1 MASSPRFPYSH
12 WARPGSDSEGAQA
25 GPQPRQNR
33 MSRAGTIDTTFR
45 NLQRPPPVLS
55 SPSTIRRIAVLGA
68 TGSIGT
74 SALDV
79 IGRHPE
85 QLRASVLAAGR
96 NVEALLD
103 LCRKHRPDHAVIADA
118 SAYAHLRNGLQ
129 EAALPTVAHA
139 GDEALQDLVASDACD
154 TVVAAIVGAA
164 GLPST
169 LAAARAGKR
178 LLLANKE
185 SLVLA
190 GELLTTAARR
200 AGADVIPIDSEHNAI
215 FQCLPN
221 AEARQGLRRIF
232 LTASGG
238 PFRGRPRD
246 TLADV
251 TPAQAIAHPKWSM
264 GPKISVD
271 SATLM
276 NKGLEVIE
284 AHHLF
289 GLPGERLGVLV
300 HPQSLVHSLVEFVD
314 GSTLAQLGLP
324 DMRTALAVGFA
335 WPRRIESGV
344 AGLDLLAHGRLDF
357 EPPDLDAFP
366 CLRLAFAALAA
377 GGTAPAVLNAA
388 NEVAVAAF
396 LEGRIGFL
404 EIPALVEDA
413 LSALPS
419 AAADSLDVLHDADA
433 RARRHV
439 EGAMTRAHSPTSRAL
454 P

>member
-1 MASSPRFPYSH
+1 MQS
-12 WARPGSDSEGAQA
+12 
-25 GPQPRQNR
+25 
-33 MSRAGTIDTTFR
+33 
-45 NLQRPPPVLS
+45 V
-55 SPSTIRRIAVLGA
+55 AVLGA

-79 IGRHPE
+79 IARHPGR
-85 QLRASVLAAGR
+85 LRASVLAAGR
-96 NVEALLD
+96 NVDALLA
-103 LCRKHRPDHAVIADA
+103 LCRAHRPDHAAIADPDGYPA
-118 SAYAHLRNGLQ
+118 LRDGL
-129 EAALPTVAHA
+129 AAAGLPTQAHA
-139 GDEALQDLVASDACD
+139 GMDAITDLAAGDACQ

-164 GLPST
+164 GLDST

-190 GELLTTAARR
+190 GELLMAAARDG
-200 AGADVIPIDSEHNAI
+200 GASIVPIDSEHNAI
-215 FQCLPN
+215 FQCLP
-221 AEARQGLRRIF
+221 AEAAADLRRIV

-238 PFRGRPRD
+238 PFRGRDRAQ
-246 TLADV
+246 LADV

-289 GLPGERLGVLV
+289 GLPGERIDVLV
-300 HPQSLVHSLVEFVD
+300 HPQSLVHSLVEFID

-324 DMRTALAVGFA
+324 DMRTALAVGFG

-357 EPPDLDAFP
+357 EPPDTVAFP
-366 CLRLAFAALAA
+366 CLRLAYAALAA
-377 GGTAPAVLNAA
+377 GGTAPATLNAA
-388 NEVAVAAF
+388 NEVAVSSF
-396 LEGRIGFL
+396 LQGRIGFL
-404 EIPALVEDA
+404 SIPALVEQTLAALPAAPAASLDA
-413 LSALPS
+413 LR
-419 AAADSLDVLHDADA
+419 DADA
-433 RARRHV
+433 RAR
-439 EGAMTRAHSPTSRAL
+439 ECATRLSSRTATT
-454 P
+454 

>member
-1 MASSPRFPYSH
+1 MTAGAHAAVR
-12 WARPGSDSEGAQA
+12 RSEAE
-25 GPQPRQNR
+25 R
-33 MSRAGTIDTTFR
+33 R
-45 NLQRPPPVLS
+45 N
-55 SPSTIRRIAVLGA
+55 IAVLGA

-79 IGRHPE
+79 IARHPD
-85 QLRASVLAAGR
+85 LLHASVLAAGS
-96 NVEALLD
+96 NVDALLA
-103 LCRKHRPDHAVIADA
+103 LCATHRPRHAVIADE
-118 SAYAHLRNGLQ
+118 SAYAPLRDGLRELGLSTQ
-129 EAALPTVAHA
+129 AHA
-139 GDEALQDLVASDACD
+139 GAAALDAIVASDACD

-164 GLPST
+164 GLSST

-190 GELLTTAARR
+190 GELLTNVARD
-200 AGADVIPIDSEHNAI
+200 AGARIVPIDSEHNAI
-215 FQCLPN
+215 FQCLPD
-221 AEARQGLRRIF
+221 EHARNGLQRIF

-238 PFRGRPRD
+238 PFRGRSRAQ
-246 TLADV
+246 LADV
-251 TPAQAIAHPKWSM
+251 TPAQAVAHPKWNM

-289 GLPGERLGVLV
+289 GLPGERIGVLV

-324 DMRTALAVGFA
+324 DMRTALAVGFG
-335 WPRRIESGV
+335 WPARIASGV
-344 AGLDLLAHGRLDF
+344 PGLDLLAHGRLDF

-366 CLRLAFAALAA
+366 CLRLAFGALAA

-388 NEVAVAAF
+388 NEVAVSAF
-396 LEGRIGFL
+396 LQGRVGFL
-404 EIPALVEDA
+404 SIPALVEDTLA
-413 LSALPS
+413 ALPRQP
-419 AAADSLDVLHDADA
+419 ADSLDTLIAADADA
-433 RARRHV
+433 RRH
-439 EGAMTRAHSPTSRAL
+439 ATQAISRMPVPA
-454 P
+454 

>member
-1 MASSPRFPYSH
+1 MTR
-12 WARPGSDSEGAQA
+12 
-25 GPQPRQNR
+25 
-33 MSRAGTIDTTFR
+33 
-45 NLQRPPPVLS
+45 V
-55 SPSTIRRIAVLGA
+55 AVLGA

-79 IGRHPE
+79 VARHPE
-85 QLRASVLAAGR
+85 RLQARTLVAGR
-96 NVEALLD
+96 NVDALIA
-103 LCRKHRPDHAVIADA
+103 LCRTHRPAHAAIADEQG
-118 SAYAHLRNGLQ
+118 Y
-129 EAALPTVAHA
+129 AALRDGLRAAGLDTEAHA
-139 GDEALQDLVASDACD
+139 GIAAIDALAADEDSD

-164 GLPST
+164 GLSST

-190 GELLTTAARR
+190 GELLTAAARD
-200 AGADVIPIDSEHNAI
+200 AGATIIPIDSEHNAI

-221 AEARQGLRRIF
+221 AEAHAGLKRIQ

-238 PFRGRPRD
+238 PFRGRSRAE
-246 TLADV
+246 LAEV
-251 TPAQAIAHPKWSM
+251 TPAQAVAHPKWSM

-289 GLPGERLGVLV
+289 GVPGARIDVLV

-314 GSTLAQLGLP
+314 GSMLAQLGLP

-335 WPRRIESGV
+335 WPERIASGV

-366 CLRLAFAALAA
+366 CLRLAYAALDA
-377 GGTAPAVLNAA
+377 GGSAPAVLNAA
-388 NEVAVAAF
+388 NEEAVSAF
-396 LEGRIGFL
+396 LQGRIGFL
-404 EIPALVEDA
+404 SIPALVEEA
-413 LSALPS
+413 LQGMTHAT
-419 AAADSLDVLHDADA
+419 ADSLDTLLAADA
-433 RARRHV
+433 AARA
-439 EGAMTRAHSPTSRAL
+439 ATRNAISRKVNA
-454 P
+454 

>member
-1 MASSPRFPYSH
+1 MQH
-12 WARPGSDSEGAQA
+12 
-25 GPQPRQNR
+25 
-33 MSRAGTIDTTFR
+33 
-45 NLQRPPPVLS
+45 V
-55 SPSTIRRIAVLGA
+55 AVLGA

-79 IGRHPE
+79 IARHP
-85 QLRASVLAAGR
+85 QRLRASVLSAGSQ
-96 NVEALLD
+96 VDALVA
-103 LCRKHRPDHAVIADA
+103 LCRTHRPDHAVIADA
-118 SAYAHLRNGLQ
+118 ARFDALRDGLRDAGLSTQ
-129 EAALPTVAHA
+129 AHA
-139 GDEALQDLVASDACD
+139 GSDALDALVASDACT

-190 GELLTTAARR
+190 GELLMQAVHAAN
-200 AGADVIPIDSEHNAI
+200 ATIVPIDSEHNAI
-215 FQCLPN
+215 FQCLPD
-221 AEARQGLRRIF
+221 AHARAGLKRIV

-238 PFRGRPRD
+238 PFRGRTRD
-246 TLADV
+246 SLADV
-251 TPAQAIAHPKWSM
+251 TPAQAVAHPKWSM

-289 GLPGERLGVLV
+289 GLPADRLDVLV

-324 DMRTALAVGFA
+324 DMRTALAVGLG
-335 WPRRIESGV
+335 WPERIESGV
-344 AGLDLLAHGRLDF
+344 AGLDLLRHGRLDF
-357 EPPDLDAFP
+357 EAPDLSAFP
-366 CLRLAFAALAA
+366 CLGLAYAALRA

-388 NEVAVAAF
+388 NEVAVSAF
-396 LEGRIGFL
+396 LQGRIAFL
-404 EIPALVEDA
+404 GIPALVEETLAA
-413 LSALPS
+413 LGSGSAGSLELLGE
-419 AAADSLDVLHDADA
+419 ADRDA
-433 RARRHV
+433 RRFAEAAIGRI
-439 EGAMTRAHSPTSRAL
+439 EAMQ
-454 P
+454 

>member
-1 MASSPRFPYSH
+1 MR
-12 WARPGSDSEGAQA
+12 
-25 GPQPRQNR
+25 
-33 MSRAGTIDTTFR
+33 T
-45 NLQRPPPVLS
+45 V
-55 SPSTIRRIAVLGA
+55 AVLGA

-79 IGRHPE
+79 IARHP
-85 QLRASVLAAGR
+85 QRLRAGVLAAGS
-96 NVEALLD
+96 NASALVE
-103 LCRKHRPDHAVIADA
+103 LCRVHRPQHAVIADEA
-118 SAYAHLRNGLQ
+118 AFTTLRDGLREAGLQ
-129 EAALPTVAHA
+129 TQAHH
-139 GDEALQDLVASDACD
+139 GDEALEQLVASDACD

-190 GELLTTAARR
+190 GEMLMQAAH
-200 AGADVIPIDSEHNAI
+200 AGGATIVPIDSEHNAI
-215 FQCLPN
+215 FQCLPD
-221 AEARQGLRRIF
+221 AHAHAGLKRIL

-238 PFRGRPRD
+238 PFRGRRREE
-246 TLADV
+246 LGDV
-251 TPAQAIAHPKWSM
+251 TPEQAVAHPKWSM

-289 GLPGERLGVLV
+289 GVDGDRIQVLV

-324 DMRTALAVGFA
+324 DMRTALAVGFG
-335 WPRRIESGV
+335 WPERIDSGV
-344 AGLDLLAHGRLDF
+344 SGLDMLAHGRLDF

-366 CLRLAFAALAA
+366 CLRLAFEALVA

-388 NEVAVAAF
+388 NEVAVSAF
-396 LEGRIGFL
+396 LQRRIGFL
-404 EIPALVEDA
+404 AIPALVEDTLA
-413 LSALPS
+413 SLPS
-419 AAADSLDVLHDADA
+419 TPATSLAALRDADA
-433 RARRHV
+433 QARRHAARSV
-439 EGAMTRAHSPTSRAL
+439 AACA
-454 P
+454 

>member
-1 MASSPRFPYSH
+1 M
-12 WARPGSDSEGAQA
+12 
-25 GPQPRQNR
+25 
-33 MSRAGTIDTTFR
+33 
-45 NLQRPPPVLS
+45 
-55 SPSTIRRIAVLGA
+55 RRVAVLGA

-79 IGRHPE
+79 IGRHPDRLGVE
-85 QLRASVLAAGR
+85 SLAAGS
-96 NVEALLD
+96 NVEALVA
-103 LCRKHRPDHAVIADA
+103 LCRTHRPTHAAIADEA
-118 SAYAHLRNGLQ
+118 GY
-129 EAALPTVAHA
+129 AALRDGLRAAGLATEAHA
-139 GDEALQDLVASDACD
+139 GMAAIDALAADPGSD

-164 GLPST
+164 GLSST

-190 GELLTTAARR
+190 GELLIAAARA
-200 AGADVIPIDSEHNAI
+200 AGATIVPIDSEHNAI
-215 FQCLPN
+215 FQCLPD
-221 AEARQGLRRIF
+221 ADARAGLKRIQ

-238 PFRGRPRD
+238 PFRSRSRAE
-246 TLADV
+246 LAEV
-251 TPAQAIAHPKWSM
+251 TPAQAVAHPKWSM

-289 GLPGERLGVLV
+289 GVPGARIDVLV

-335 WPRRIESGV
+335 WPERIVSGV
-344 AGLDLLAHGRLDF
+344 GGLDLLAHGRLDF

-366 CLRLAFAALAA
+366 CLRLAYAALDA
-377 GGTAPAVLNAA
+377 GGCAPATLNAA
-388 NEVAVAAF
+388 NEEAVSAF
-396 LEGRIGFL
+396 LQGRIGFL
-404 EIPALVEDA
+404 SIPALVEDA
-413 LSALPS
+413 LARMPHADAGSLDALLAAD
-419 AAADSLDVLHDADA
+419 AAARAATVDSIL
-433 RARRHV
+433 RN
-439 EGAMTRAHSPTSRAL
+439 GSPRKVNA
-454 P
+454 

>member
-1 MASSPRFPYSH
+1 MTRSVDIQA
-12 WARPGSDSEGAQA
+12 EGA
-25 GPQPRQNR
+25 RE
-33 MSRAGTIDTTFR
+33 
-45 NLQRPPPVLS
+45 V
-55 SPSTIRRIAVLGA
+55 AVLGA

-79 IGRHPE
+79 IARHPGR
-85 QLRASVLAAGR
+85 LRAGVLAAGR

-103 LCRKHRPDHAVIADA
+103 LCRRHQPRHAVVAEPSAFPALRDGLRDA
-118 SAYAHLRNGLQ
+118 GVSTQAHC
-129 EAALPTVAHA
+129 
-139 GDEALQDLVASDACD
+139 GDDALQALVAGDACD

-190 GELLTTAARR
+190 GELLTTAAREG
-200 AGADVIPIDSEHNAI
+200 GAQVVPIDSEHNAI
-215 FQCLPN
+215 FQCLPD
-221 AEARQGLRRIF
+221 AHARAGLRRIF

-238 PFRGRPRD
+238 PFRGRGRGQ
-246 TLADV
+246 LAAV
-251 TPAQAIAHPKWSM
+251 TPAQAVAHPKWSM

-289 GLPGERLGVLV
+289 GLPGDSIGVLV

-324 DMRTALAVGFA
+324 DMRTALAVGLG
-335 WPRRIESGV
+335 WPQRIESGV
-344 AGLDLLAHGRLDF
+344 GGLDLLEHGTLEF
-357 EPPDLDAFP
+357 EPPDLEAFP
-366 CLRLAFAALAA
+366 CLRLAYDALAA
-377 GGTAPAVLNAA
+377 GGTAPAMLNAA
-388 NEVAVAAF
+388 NEVAVSSF
-396 LEGRIGFL
+396 LQGRIGFL
-404 EIPALVEDA
+404 SIPALVEDTLA
-413 LSALPS
+413 ALPV
-419 AAADSLDVLHDADA
+419 AAADSLQALLAADA
-433 RARRHV
+433 QARRHA
-439 EGAMTRAHSPTSRAL
+439 EHAISQGGAPMARQQ
-454 P
+454 

>member
-1 MASSPRFPYSH
+1 M
-12 WARPGSDSEGAQA
+12 
-25 GPQPRQNR
+25 
-33 MSRAGTIDTTFR
+33 
-45 NLQRPPPVLS
+45 
-55 SPSTIRRIAVLGA
+55 RRIAVLGA

-79 IGRHPE
+79 IARHPDR
-85 QLRASVLAAGR
+85 LRVETLVAGR
-96 NVEALLD
+96 NVDALVE
-103 LCRKHRPDHAVIADA
+103 LCRIHRPAHAAIADDA
-118 SAYAHLRNGLQ
+118 GF
-129 EAALPTVAHA
+129 AALRDGLRSAGLDTEAHA
-139 GDEALQDLVASDACD
+139 GMTAIDTLAASADND

-164 GLPST
+164 GLSST

-190 GELLTTAARR
+190 GTLLTSTARE
-200 AGADVIPIDSEHNAI
+200 AGATIVPIDSEHNAI

-221 AEARQGLRRIF
+221 AEAHAGLHRIQ

-238 PFRGRPRD
+238 PFRGRSRAD
-246 TLADV
+246 LASV
-251 TPAQAIAHPKWSM
+251 TPEQAVAHPKWSM

-289 GLPGERLGVLV
+289 SLPGNRIDVLV

-335 WPRRIESGV
+335 WPERIVSGV

-366 CLRLAFAALAA
+366 CLRLAYAALDA
-377 GGTAPAVLNAA
+377 GGCAPAALNAA
-388 NEVAVAAF
+388 NEEAVSAF
-396 LEGRIGFL
+396 LQGRIGFL
-404 EIPALVEDA
+404 SIPALVEDA
-413 LSALPS
+413 LARMPQTDASSLDALLAAD
-419 AAADSLDVLHDADA
+419 AAARATTLD
-433 RARRHV
+433 
-439 EGAMTRAHSPTSRAL
+439 TISRTVIA
-454 P
+454 